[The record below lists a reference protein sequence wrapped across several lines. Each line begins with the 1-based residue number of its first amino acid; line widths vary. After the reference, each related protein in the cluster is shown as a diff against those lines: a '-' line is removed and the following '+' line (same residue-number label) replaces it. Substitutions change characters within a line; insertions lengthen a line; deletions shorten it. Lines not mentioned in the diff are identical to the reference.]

1 MLIIFGLRVFH
12 RTITQGMFHCHRCGG
27 DRPYRQRAGRRWFTL
42 LFLPVIPLNSA
53 GEHVQCATCRTRY
66 VTDVLS
72 LPTTARMQAALPAG
86 MRAAASVM
94 LRSDEPPSSI
104 ARQRAIEAVVATGM
118 PGYNETM
125 LNGDLTLPPAA
136 IRPALNEVGAQLTFQ
151 AREWYLADVIRIGMS
166 DGPLTEGERQAA
178 VTIGLHLGM
187 THAQSVGVISTTEQ
201 SAGRG

>member
-1 MLIIFGLRVFH
+1 MACACSTGRSLKVCSTATGAAETG
-12 RTITQGMFHCHRCGG
+12 RTGSG
-27 DRPYRQRAGRRWFTL
+27 PARWFTL

-53 GEHVQCATCRTRY
+53 GEHVQCLTCRTRY

-104 ARQRAIEAVVATGM
+104 ARQRAIEAVVAAGM

-125 LNGDLTLPPAA
+125 LNGDLTLPSAA
-136 IRPALNEVGAQLTFQ
+136 IRPALNEVGAQLAIP

-178 VTIGLHLGM
+178 VAIGLHLGM
-187 THAQSVGVISTTEQ
+187 THAQSIGVISTTEQ